1 MPTYL
6 PDFSPN
12 GQRYVYDDVPQGT
25 GVMLDTGLGSAPSGY
40 GADYDRLFQANPY
53 RNLTYKK
60 SFWQQLLSS
69 LGFRTDADRWLE
81 DAQVN
86 SAEYDAGIYSLMQQ
100 NQYNSPEAQASRM
113 REAGQNPDLLGT
125 GDVLGSATPAE
136 DPNGMSSNI
145 GDEFSDFG
153 NTVSSVFSRAM
164 AIFKDFK
171 SLEQMNAVID
181 SQNTDNAVKMI
192 GAIDSFIESSL
203 SAEDLTDFTTYTSKI
218 NALSEDLSGDELL
231 PFEQSRV
238 ADLGLSKRQRKPY
251 YTLMRDRLLSMST
264 DKKAYEMFKN
274 RIDAIA
280 GSKES
285 LTNPFAFNTEGTESA
300 VDIMVK
306 GLSRAHKRALEFTAK
321 RDAALSAFQSQE
333 AQTLEDMNAGS
344 ASAKAQITEYN
355 SKKAVAQWNAEC
367 ARIKKDMIRDLERS
381 ALGGDWL
388 AKAMLFSWSLDDIAK
403 LNVGLNAG
411 MNLSLGANF
420 GANISNSV
428 STLFKK

>member
-1 MPTYL
+1 MSNPVIDAAMDLNARGKMINASDYM
-6 PDFSPN
+6 
-12 GQRYVYDDVPQGT
+12 
-25 GVMLDTGLGSAPSGY
+25 GVVPSGY
-40 GADYDRLFQANPY
+40 GSEYDTLFSNNPY
-53 RNLTYKK
+53 RNLSYRK
-60 SFWQQLLSS
+60 SGWQNLVSA

-86 SAEYDAGIYSLMQQ
+86 SAEYDAGIYSMMQQ
-100 NQYNSPEAQASRM
+100 NAYNSPEAQANRM
-113 REAGQNPDLLGT
+113 RQAGQNPDLLGT
-125 GDVLGSATPAE
+125 GDVAGAASPTE
-136 DPNGMSSNI
+136 DPNGMSQNV

-153 NTVSSVFSRAM
+153 STIASVFSRAM
-164 AIFKDFK
+164 AVFKDFK
-171 SLEQMNAVID
+171 SIEQMNTIID
-181 SQNTDNAVKMI
+181 GQNVDNAVKMT

-203 SAEDLTDFTTYTSKI
+203 TAEDLIDFETYQ
-218 NALSEDLSGDELL
+218 N
-231 PFEQSRV
+231 RMH
-238 ADLGLSKRQRKPY
+238 DLGNSEFQESFAQQMGFSKRQKPQY
-251 YTLMRDRLLSMST
+251 IRLMHDRLLSMAT
-264 DKKAYEMFKN
+264 DEKVYNQFKN
-274 RIDAIA
+274 RISAMA
-280 GSKES
+280 GSKEAE
-285 LTNPFAFNTEGTESA
+285 TNPFAFGVRGTYEPTGESA

-321 RDAALSAFQSQE
+321 RDASLSAVQSQE

-381 ALGGDWL
+381 ALSGDWL

-428 STLFKK
+428 STLFTP